1 MKDSLL
7 NPSVQ
12 TLVAT
17 LGDLGLTGREIA
29 EAIWLAGQT
38 VDDDRTT
45 IDIPSQPVEEP
56 IAPPLVSN
64 ISTLPDRDPVGD
76 FSVPP
81 AQAEI
86 IPSQVDKMPSLALPP
101 NYKPIAI
108 PDAPALSQ
116 ALLLARALRP
126 LARQVAIGLP
136 TVLDEAAT
144 VDRIAETGV
153 WQPVLKPESE
163 LWLDVALVFDTSP
176 SMSLWQRLG
185 ADVQKLLSRY
195 GEFRDVR
202 TWKLR
207 HVDGTVELTAQNG
220 VECKPKEL
228 RVGDRRRLVVIISDC
243 VAAAWHN
250 GEMQKLV
257 EVWSS
262 QLPTVVF
269 QVFPERLWA
278 RTALARSVTVEFQ
291 GRQEGLASDD
301 LRPFARSVWDRDRVR
316 SSARRDKVRLPV
328 VSLEYDALS
337 RWAQVVAGDGRSRVL
352 GIVWDAE
359 PVTMVVPTT
368 PAIVNVKA
376 RLDTFVMTASPI
388 SLELAARLA
397 SAPVIT
403 LPIAR
408 LIMKSIGLEA
418 SAVHL
423 AEVFMSGLLRVNA
436 SQAPTFENAE
446 RLNYELI
453 DDEVRDRL
461 RSGSRVGD
469 ALDVFAKV
477 SEYIAKGLGKSV
489 NEFWAVLRSPETGT
503 VTEETEFLEAFAQ
516 VSAKVLRGLGS
527 EFKQIANSL
536 APVRV
541 EEAQSPVEA
550 EDNFPDL
557 QDCEYESIAITT
569 ILDRFEFETATIK
582 RQLRQLKSRLGGQSQ
597 TFRYI
602 PARKGPWKIN
612 RQTASACG
620 YTEILHR
627 AAPQPPIL
635 REQEFPK
642 PPELGVGGGSP
653 EILEMIAIPSGTFT
667 MGAPKDE
674 SGAGDDEKPQ
684 HTVTIQSFYMGRHQV
699 TQAQWKVVA
708 GYPQIDHEL
717 DPDPS
722 RFKGDRLPVEKVD
735 WDDAQEFCN
744 RLSAHTGKTYRLPS
758 EAEWEYACRA
768 GTTTAFHFGET
779 IAPELANYRGTSVYN
794 DGPQGEYREKT
805 IEVGSFPANAW
816 GLYDMHGNVW
826 EWCED
831 NWHSNYDRAPTD
843 GSAWVESNRENAGRL
858 PRGGSWY
865 DDPAFCRSAGRY
877 YGTRDD
883 RNDLVGFR
891 VSCGF
896 GVVSSR

>member
-1 MKDSLL
+1 MKDSAL
-7 NPSVQ
+7 NVSLQ
-12 TLVAT
+12 DLVST

-38 VDDDRTT
+38 VDADRTT
-45 IDIPSQPVEEP
+45 IDIPAQPIEEP
-56 IAPPLVSN
+56 IAPPIASDLNPLS
-64 ISTLPDRDPVGD
+64 DREPVGD

-86 IPSQVDKMPSLALPP
+86 IPSPVQKTSSLALPP
-101 NYKPIAI
+101 NYKHIPV
-108 PDAPALSQ
+108 PDASALSQ

-136 TVLDEAAT
+136 SVLDESAT
-144 VDRIAETGV
+144 VDRIAQTGV
-153 WQPVLKPESE
+153 WNPVLKPESE
-163 LWLDVALVFDTSP
+163 LWLDVALVFDASP
-176 SMSLWQRLG
+176 SMSLWQKLG
-185 ADVQKLLSRY
+185 AEVQKLLSRY

-202 TWKLR
+202 TWKLK
-207 HVDGTVELTAQNG
+207 HVDGTVKLASHNG

-291 GRQEGLASDD
+291 GRQAGLASDD
-301 LRPFARSVWDRDRVR
+301 LMPFARSVWDRDRVR
-316 SSARRDKVRLPV
+316 GSTRRDRVRLPV
-328 VSLEYDALS
+328 VSLEYGPLS

-359 PVTMVVPTT
+359 PVVMVAPTAT
-368 PAIVNVKA
+368 AIVDVKT
-376 RLDTFVMTASPI
+376 RIDTFVMTSSPI
-388 SLELAARLA
+388 SLEFAARLA

-408 LIMKSIGLEA
+408 IILKSIGLEA
-418 SAVHL
+418 GPVQM
-423 AEVFMSGLLRVNA
+423 AEVFMSGLLRV
-436 SQAPTFENAE
+436 SGEQVPTFETAE
-446 RLNYELI
+446 RVAYELI

-489 NEFWAVLRSPETGT
+489 NEFWAVLRSPGTGT
-503 VTEETEFLEAFAQ
+503 VTEETEFLEAFAK

-527 EFKQIANSL
+527 EFEQIANSL
-536 APVRV
+536 APAQV
-541 EEAQSPVEA
+541 EEPQSLVEA
-550 EDNFPDL
+550 EDDFPEL
-557 QDCEYESIAITT
+557 QDCTYKSIAIAT
-569 ILDRFEFETATIK
+569 ILDRVTFETATID
-582 RQLRQLKSRLGGQSQ
+582 RQRDRLG
-597 TFRYI
+597 RWE
-602 PARKGPWKIN
+602 PWKID
-612 RQTASACG
+612 RITASAWG

-635 REQEFPK
+635 GEQEFPK

-653 EILEMIAIPSGTFT
+653 ETLEMIAIPSGTFT
-667 MGAPKDE
+667 MGAPKKE
-674 SGAGDDEKPQ
+674 YNSRNRERPT
-684 HTVTIQSFYMGRHQV
+684 HEVTVQSFYMGRHKV
-699 TQAQWKVVA
+699 TQAQWKMVA
-708 GYPQIDHEL
+708 GYPQIDRPL
-717 DPDPS
+717 NPDPS
-722 RFKGDRLPVEKVD
+722 SFKGDNLPVENVD
-735 WDDAQEFCN
+735 WEDAQEFCN
-744 RLSAHTGKTYRLPS
+744 RLSAHTGKIYRLPS
-758 EAEWEYACRA
+758 EAEWEHACRA

-779 IAPELANYRGTSVYN
+779 LSPELANYLGTSTYK
-794 DGPQGEYREKT
+794 DGPESEYRKKT
-805 IEVGSFPANAW
+805 IDVGSFPANAW
-816 GLYDMHGNVW
+816 GLHDMHGNVW

-831 NWHSNYDRAPTD
+831 DWHSNYDRAPND
-843 GSAWVESNRENAGRL
+843 GSAWVESDRKNAIKL
-858 PRGGSWY
+858 LRGGSWGNI
-865 DDPAFCRSAGRY
+865 PVNCRSAN
-877 YGTRDD
+877 RDFNAHGF
-883 RNDLVGFR
+883 RNFNVGFR
-891 VSCGF
+891 VSCSLF
-896 GVVSSR
+896 VASSR

>member
-1 MKDSLL
+1 MKDSAL
-7 NPSVQ
+7 NVSLQ
-12 TLVAT
+12 DLVST

-38 VDDDRTT
+38 VEADRTT
-45 IDIPSQPVEEP
+45 IDIPAQPIEEP
-56 IAPPLVSN
+56 IAPPIASDLNPFS
-64 ISTLPDRDPVGD
+64 DREPVGD
-76 FSVPP
+76 FSAPP

-86 IPSQVDKMPSLALPP
+86 IPSPVQKTSSLALPP
-101 NYKPIAI
+101 NYKHIPV
-108 PDAPALSQ
+108 PDASALSQ

-136 TVLDEAAT
+136 SVLDESAT
-144 VDRIAETGV
+144 VDRIAQTGV
-153 WQPVLKPESE
+153 WNPVLKPESE
-163 LWLDVALVFDTSP
+163 LWLDVALVFDASP
-176 SMSLWQRLG
+176 SMSLWQKLG
-185 ADVQKLLSRY
+185 AEVQKLLSRY

-202 TWKLR
+202 TWKLK
-207 HVDGTVELTAQNG
+207 HVDGTVKLASHNG

-291 GRQEGLASDD
+291 GRQAGLASDD
-301 LRPFARSVWDRDRVR
+301 LMPFARSVWDRDRVR
-316 SSARRDKVRLPV
+316 GSVRRDRVRLPV
-328 VSLEYDALS
+328 VSLEYGPLS

-359 PVTMVVPTT
+359 PVVMVAPTAT
-368 PAIVNVKA
+368 AIVTVKA
-376 RLDTFVMTASPI
+376 RIDAFVMTASPI
-388 SLELAARLA
+388 SLEFAARLA

-408 LIMKSIGLEA
+408 IILKSIGLEA
-418 SAVHL
+418 GPVQM
-423 AEVFMSGLLRVNA
+423 AEVFMSGLLRV
-436 SQAPTFENAE
+436 SGEQVPTFETAE
-446 RLNYELI
+446 RVAYELI

-489 NEFWAVLRSPETGT
+489 NEFWAVLRSPGTGT
-503 VTEETEFLEAFAQ
+503 VTDETEFLEAFAK

-527 EFKQIANSL
+527 EFEQFANSL
-536 APVRV
+536 APAQV
-541 EEAQSPVEA
+541 EETQSPVEA
-550 EDNFPDL
+550 DDDFPGL
-557 QDCEYESIAITT
+557 QDCEYQSIAITT
-569 ILDRFEFETATIK
+569 ILDRVTFKTATID
-582 RQLRQLKSRLGGQSQ
+582 RQRRLLGLRS
-597 TFRYI
+597 
-602 PARKGPWKIN
+602 PWKIQ
-612 RQTASACG
+612 RQTASAWG

-635 REQEFPK
+635 GEQENPK

-653 EILEMIAIPSGTFT
+653 ETLEMIAIPSGTFT
-667 MGAPKDE
+667 MGAPKKE
-674 SGAGDDEKPQ
+674 SESRDSERPT
-684 HTVTIQSFYMGRHQV
+684 HEVTVQSFYMGRHQV

-708 GYPQIDHEL
+708 GYPQIDRPL
-717 DPDPS
+717 NPDPS
-722 RFKGDRLPVEKVD
+722 NFKGDRLPVEKVD

-779 IAPELANYRGTSVYN
+779 IAPELANYCGTEVYN
-794 DGPQGEYREKT
+794 DGPKGEHRGKT
-805 IEVGSFPANAW
+805 IEVGSFLANVW
-816 GLYDMHGNVW
+816 GLYDMHGNIW

-831 NWHSNYDRAPTD
+831 DWHDNYENAPTD
-843 GSAWVESNRENAGRL
+843 GSAWVESDRKSTDRL
-858 PRGGSWY
+858 LRGGSWY
-865 DDPAFCRSAGRY
+865 DNPVYCRSAIRGSL
-877 YGTRDD
+877 TRDN
-883 RNDLVGFR
+883 RNSDVGFR

-896 GVVSSR
+896 GVSSSR

>member
-1 MKDSLL
+1 VKESLL
-7 NPSVQ
+7 NPSLQ
-12 TLVAT
+12 NLVAT
-17 LGDLGLTGREIA
+17 LGDRGLTGREIA
-29 EAIWLAGQT
+29 EAIWLLGQT
-38 VDDDRTT
+38 VEADRTT
-45 IDIPSQPVEEP
+45 IDIPTDPIEDPIEETP
-56 IAPPLVSN
+56 ITEIESLS
-64 ISTLPDRDPVGD
+64 DREPMGD

-86 IPSQVDKMPSLALPP
+86 IPSPVQKNSSLALPP
-101 NYKPIAI
+101 NYKPIPV

-136 TVLDEAAT
+136 SVLDEAAT
-144 VDRIAETGV
+144 VDRIAQTGV
-153 WQPVLKPESE
+153 WNPVLKPESE

-176 SMSLWQRLG
+176 SMSLWQKLG
-185 ADVQKLLSRY
+185 AEVQKLLSRY

-202 TWKLR
+202 TWKLK
-207 HVDGTVELTAQNG
+207 HIDGTVKLTSQNG

-228 RVGDRRRLVVIISDC
+228 RVGDRRRLVVMISDC

-250 GEMQKLV
+250 GEMRSLV
-257 EVWSS
+257 EVWSA
-262 QLPTVVF
+262 QMPTVVF

-291 GRQEGLASDD
+291 GQQAGLASDD
-301 LRPFARSVWDRDRVR
+301 LRPFARSVWDRDRVKG
-316 SSARRDKVRLPV
+316 SVRRDQVRLPV

-359 PVTMVVPTT
+359 PVVMATPST

-376 RLDTFVMTASPI
+376 RMDAFVMTASPI

-408 LIMKSIGLEA
+408 IILKSIGLEA
-418 SAVHL
+418 SAVHM
-423 AEVFMSGLLRVNA
+423 AEVFMSGLLRVSGA
-436 SQAPTFENAE
+436 QVPTFKTAE
-446 RLNYELI
+446 LVAYELI
-453 DDEVRDRL
+453 DEEVRDRL

-489 NEFWAVLRSPETGT
+489 NEFWAVLRSPGTGT
-503 VTEETEFLEAFAQ
+503 VKEETEFLEAFAR

-527 EFKQIANSL
+527 EFEQIANSL
-536 APVRV
+536 APALV

-550 EDNFPDL
+550 EDNFPEL
-557 QDCEYESIAITT
+557 QDCEYQSIEITI
-569 ILDRFEFETATIK
+569 ILDRVTFQTATIE
-582 RQLRQLKSRLGGQSQ
+582 RQRDPVLSQ
-597 TFRYI
+597 R
-602 PARKGPWKIN
+602 N
-612 RQTASACG
+612 RWEIHSQITSTWG

-635 REQEFPK
+635 GEQEFPK

-653 EILEMIAIPSGTFT
+653 ETLEMIAIPSGTFA
-667 MGAPKDE
+667 MGAPEDE

-684 HTVTIQSFYMGRHQV
+684 HQVTVQSFYMGQHQV
-699 TQAQWKVVA
+699 TQAQWRVVA
-708 GYPQIDHEL
+708 GYPQIDRKL
-717 DPDPS
+717 NPDPS
-722 RFKGDRLPVEKVD
+722 DFKGDRLPIENVD
-735 WDDAQEFCN
+735 WDDAQEFCK
-744 RLSAHTGKTYRLPS
+744 RLSAHTGKAYRLPS

-768 GTTTAFHFGET
+768 GTITPFHFGET
-779 IAPELANYRGTSVYN
+779 IAPELANYNGTEVSY
-794 DGPQGEYREKT
+794 DGPKGESRGET
-805 IEVGSFPANAW
+805 IDVGSLSANAW

-831 NWHSNYDRAPTD
+831 DWHFNYDRAPTD
-843 GSAWVESNRENAGRL
+843 GSAWVESDRENARKL
-858 PRGGSWY
+858 LRGGSWNDNSVY
-865 DDPAFCRSAGRY
+865 CRSAN
-877 YGTRDD
+877 RDNGSRD
-883 RNDLVGFR
+883 IRPYNVGFR

-896 GVVSSR
+896 GIVSSR